1 MALDLITGHQG
12 VAHISARQISDINK
26 AVMNGY
32 GDDTVVRMTGA
43 ELTQDG
49 LTIEISTGYWRTNG
63 FDVEVS
69 EEETV
74 YIDPSSVGTSRID
87 NVYVELL
94 QNIPTGSQR
103 AEIVTV
109 QGEEAD
115 SPIAPEDPTAPVLNT
130 DILLE
135 VVKLAQVTV
144 TEGAMVLND
153 MTVAY
158 DLVTPEE
165 LEAVE
170 DKADAAQQMIAPIE
184 EGPNASKAYAKDA
197 QFIYNGLLHIAK
209 SAIAQNDT
217 LVEDGNMELAPV
229 VADQLTSLKASL
241 NGIVLASSSTSGTQ
255 GQKVASLLSAFNA
268 LTIYQKCKCVILQY
282 SEDNVVLNAYSPYSK
297 FGRFVSDYTDT
308 SNSTT
313 GNVYIDLGLSTFFY
327 VGRNSTGTYTYI
339 DYTSGSNSQRFELI
353 MI

>member
-32 GDDTVVRMTGA
+32 GDDAVVRMTGA

-49 LTIEISTGYWRTNG
+49 LTIEISTGYWRSNG

-94 QNIPTGSQR
+94 QDIPTGAQR

-109 QGEEAD
+109 QGDEAV
-115 SPIAPEDPTAPVLNT
+115 SPTAPEDPTAPVLNT

-135 VVKLAQVTV
+135 VVLLAQVTV
-144 TEGAMVLND
+144 TEGAMELDD
-153 MTVAY
+153 MTVTY
-158 DLVTPEE
+158 DLVTPAE

-170 DKADAAQQMIAPIE
+170 DKADDAQKMIAPIE
-184 EGPNASKAYAKDA
+184 EGPDASRAYSKDA
-197 QFIYNGLLHIAK
+197 QFVYNGLLHVAK

-217 LVEDGNMELAPV
+217 LVEDGNMELAPDV
-229 VADQLTSLKASL
+229 VSQLATLNSNLNEVGTVVTGTKILNVTVSPGTTNTVAYKALPSAGTWLCLGFLRMDYFDNHNGLLFIDNYCVGAVPQGISNRYSLMGFTVKTF
-241 NGIVLASSSTSGTQ
+241 GSGAT
-255 GQKVASLLSAFNA
+255 V
-268 LTIYQKCKCVILQY
+268 YLQY
-282 SEDNVVLNAYSPYSK
+282 ANEGTNTLTPVDAYITCI
-297 FGRFVSDYTDT
+297 R
-308 SNSTT
+308 
-313 GNVYIDLGLSTFFY
+313 LH
-327 VGRNSTGTYTYI
+327 
-339 DYTSGSNSQRFELI
+339 
-353 MI
+353 

>member
-94 QNIPTGSQR
+94 QDIPTGAQR

-170 DKADAAQQMIAPIE
+170 DKADAAQQMIASIE

-241 NGIVLASSSTSGTQ
+241 FSKDTAPLANMSSCVYKTGYIKVLWFYRPSNAMTINVQYNAGTLPEEYRPTQTITENIYTFNSRQYRIDISTSGLVKIT
-255 GQKVASLLSAFNA
+255 
-268 LTIYQKCKCVILQY
+268 
-282 SEDNVVLNAYSPYSK
+282 P
-297 FGRFVSDYTDT
+297 
-308 SNSTT
+308 
-313 GNVYIDLGLSTFFY
+313 LSTLP
-327 VGRNSTGTYTYI
+327 
-339 DYTSGSNSQRFELI
+339 SGGFPVLEGF
-353 MI
+353 MVFA